1 MQINKKING
10 CEVII
15 SFKPQSDNIKD
26 TVLWMLLECFK
37 TRMRSYLNNDLSNNS
52 LQGD

>member
-1 MQINKKING
+1 MQITKKING

-26 TVLWMLLECFK
+26 TVLWLLLECFK
-37 TRMRSYLNNDLSNNS
+37 TRIGIYLNVDLSNSS
-52 LQGD
+52 LQGN